1 MVFGDAKLSSI
12 INHLNKQ
19 FDVIVEDASH
29 ELDDQICHFKDY
41 SDFVL
46 PNGYYIIEDVHE
58 VNMNPLK
65 EALEPVA
72 KAKGFIFEIID
83 LRSVKNR
90 FDDILFVF
98 KRVQV

>member
-1 MVFGDAKLSSI
+1 
-12 INHLNKQ
+12 
-19 FDVIVEDASH
+19 
-29 ELDDQICHFKDY
+29 
-41 SDFVL
+41 L

-72 KAKGFIFEIID
+72 KAKGFIFEIVD

-98 KRVQV
+98 KRV